1 MLSVK
6 TLFPENLNCNVRV
19 KSALLM
25 CGLSAQAAA
34 VEQLEESKS
43 KIEGLLDWISNVG
56 NKNKSSLD
64 QTDHVS
70 QENGNLPEEP
80 SAKGLI
86 TDDDNANGNALQAT
100 EKDFGRETRGE
111 DNESPN
117 LDKQYQGLK
126 V

>member
-1 MLSVK
+1 MY
-6 TLFPENLNCNVRV
+6 VRV

-86 TDDDNANGNALQAT
+86 TEDDDANGNALQT
-100 EKDFGRETRGE
+100 TDKDFGRETNGE
-111 DNESPN
+111 NNESPN
-117 LDKQYQGLK
+117 LDKQYQRLK